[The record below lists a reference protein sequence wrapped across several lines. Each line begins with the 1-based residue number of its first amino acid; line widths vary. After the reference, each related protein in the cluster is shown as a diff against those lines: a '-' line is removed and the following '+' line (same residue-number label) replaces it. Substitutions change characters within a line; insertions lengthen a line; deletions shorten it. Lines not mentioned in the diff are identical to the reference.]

1 MPFINLWVA
10 PKNKNKFGSDC
21 IQLWVAPK
29 NKNEFGSNCIQL
41 WVARGIA

>member
-10 PKNKNKFGSDC
+10 HENKNRFGSDC